1 MLLSFPNN
9 KGLSIIK
16 KKTKLM
22 KLKKLFFLK
31 KFSELTKIKN
41 NNIKNIKIETLSR

>member
-1 MLLSFPNN
+1 
-9 KGLSIIK
+9 
-16 KKTKLM
+16 M

-41 NNIKNIKIETLSR
+41 NNIKNIKIETLSVDKITIKKLKGINMKKN